1 MDYALVT
8 TAQVM
13 PYITEDALMSPF
25 LKSCPL
31 QLHYGFH
38 RKPTLPS
45 SIALLPS
52 ASYWMDSLFQAAFKQ
67 CPAPAKMASQPR
79 LLVGIS
85 SFAHI
90 GCSVILS
97 LRGEPHAQLYV

>member
-52 ASYWMDSLFQAAFKQ
+52 ASYWMDSLFQAGFKQ
-67 CPAPAKMASQPR
+67 CPAPVKMASQP
-79 LLVGIS
+79 LPLVVIPS
-85 SFAHI
+85 LAHI
-90 GCSVILS
+90 ALLCHSVTQ
-97 LRGEPHAQLYV
+97 R